1 MIMAEGCIDPTQN
14 DRHPFEERL
23 HRLNRFEQ
31 TWIPIGHPRSD
42 ADHIWPLHGG
52 KFLRQHFL
60 GYSISTVISWNRLN
74 GVRLRN
80 LRFKELP
87 NPVFLF
93 LKIRI
98 ETINEANS
106 EPLTSQ
112 ESSDS
117 KETKGPYPEVV
128 GSEIGD
134 PRVDEEDMR
143 R

>member
-1 MIMAEGCIDPTQN
+1 M
-14 DRHPFEERL
+14 
-23 HRLNRFEQ
+23 
-31 TWIPIGHPRSD
+31 PITSGLS
-42 ADHIWPLHGG
+42 IGG
-52 KFLRQHFL
+52 KFLRQHFF

-87 NPVFLF
+87 DPVFLF

-98 ETINEANS
+98 EAINEANS